1 MDRCVKCVTTKN
13 RVTSVSLDIKAA
25 AEVEKIW
32 ILYNLNGD
40 ETMDFMEVMDYLIDN
55 SKPRLTVNNQQ
66 IQDIYNRIDKDRSG
80 LITKPEL
87 EQFIRT
93 LMEQQTSPISFVATE
108 KVNATEIGLKAA
120 LRHNIMRNSESA
132 SPSGRL

>member
-1 MDRCVKCVTTKN
+1 MDRCMKCVTTKD

-132 SPSGRL
+132 SPSGRQ